1 MSVDNWPHLAAES
14 VREEARL
21 PMTDLIGRP
30 LRVVQF
36 HSMVAKDYIPGRV
49 TIYLDAKELISDVKV
64 EDPRPAEAPAGTP
77 AAAHASATPP
87 GTPA

>member
-14 VREEARL
+14 AREESRL
-21 PMTDLIGRP
+21 ALTDMIGRP

-36 HSMVAKDYIPGRV
+36 HSLVAKDYIPGRV
-49 TIYLDAKELISDVKV
+49 TIYLTADELISDVKV
-64 EDPRPAEAPAGTP
+64 EDPRPVDALAG
-77 AAAHASATPP
+77 AAQSATAQRTP